1 MKPVLEIEHLSF
13 RYRENIILQ
22 DISFDVSKGEFVT
35 VIGPNGCGKTTLIK
49 IISKINQPEKGC
61 IRLQGR
67 DINPMLRRKMAK
79 HVAIVMQA
87 TDPVAMTVE
96 DYVLLGR
103 LPFFKKYQ
111 FFENQHDIDIARK
124 YMKMTGVIKL
134 AKSKIHEISGGERQ
148 LASIARALT
157 QEPDLLV
164 MDEPTSH
171 LDITH
176 QARILELIHQ
186 LKQELSLTVLMV
198 LHDLNLAGEYSDRLV
213 LLDKENG
220 RIFKA
225 GAPEE
230 VLTEQS
236 IQDVYHTRVMVLPN
250 PVSNKPLIFLVNQ
263 NAMGP
268 K

>member
-1 MKPVLEIEHLSF
+1 MNPVLEIEHLSF
-13 RYRENIILQ
+13 QYRENIILQ
-22 DISFDVSKGEFVT
+22 DISFNVSKGEFVT
-35 VIGPNGCGKTTLIK
+35 VIGPNGCGKTTLIN
-49 IISKINQPEKGC
+49 IISKINRPGKGR
-61 IRLQGR
+61 IRLYGR
-67 DINPMLRRKMAK
+67 DINPMLRRKMARQ
-79 HVAIVMQA
+79 VAIVMQT

-111 FFENQHDIDIARK
+111 FFENRHDIDIAKK
-124 YMKMTGVIKL
+124 YMEMTGVIKL

-148 LASIARALT
+148 LASIARALA
-157 QEPDLLV
+157 QEPSLLV

-171 LDITH
+171 LDITR
-176 QARILELIHQ
+176 QARILELIRR
-186 LKQELSLTVLMV
+186 LRQELSLTVLMV

-213 LLDKENG
+213 LLNKENG

-225 GAPEE
+225 GTPEE

-236 IQDVYHTRVMVLPN
+236 ILDVYHTRVMVLPN
-250 PVSNKPLIFLVNQ
+250 PVSNKPLIFLASQ
-263 NAMGP
+263 DAMDS